1 MAIKSKD
8 SVIIPSINGNNIK
21 AVFTTKHGDPKK
33 ENVLEEFVYQN
44 SEKPDLI
51 LRRLQSGYPLKQ
63 IHSNSIYKFHDWFI
77 GRQGDGMFTSRKFLP
92 CVINVADCVPILI
105 KNRNKNEVCA
115 IHAGWKGLKNGII
128 KKAVNMFSGP
138 EKELNAWIGPSI
150 SQKKYEVSYKFI
162 STFSKVN
169 MGFESCFQS
178 FDDKYFLDLQMVA
191 KLQLLESK
199 LTVIDIV
206 QRCVFE
212 EASSFYSFRREKPKR
227 RMSAIIW
234 IE

>member
-1 MAIKSKD
+1 MTIKSKD
-8 SVIIPSINGNNIK
+8 PVLIPSINGDNIR

-33 ENVLEEFVYQN
+33 EDILEEFIYQN

-51 LRRLQSGYPLKQ
+51 LKRLQSGYPLKQ
-63 IHSNSIYKFHDWFI
+63 FHSNSIFKFHDWFI

-105 KNRNKNEVCA
+105 KNRKKNEVCA

-128 KKAVNMFSGP
+128 KKAVGMFSGSK
-138 EKELNAWIGPSI
+138 KELSAWIGPSI
-150 SQKKYEVSYKFI
+150 SQTNYEVGHKFIHTFSEVNVSYK
-162 STFSKVN
+162 
-169 MGFESCFQS
+169 SCFKS
-178 FDDKYFLDLQMVA
+178 YENKCFLDLQMLA
-191 KLQLLESK
+191 ELQLLESK
-199 LTVIDIV
+199 LTIIDTV
-206 QRCVFE
+206 QRCVFH
-212 EASSFYSFRREKPKR
+212 EASSFYSFRREKSRK